1 MAQLEPVLDYILRFI
16 QDTNFVISLY
26 ELVICSLLL
35 RKRSL
40 FPLRAL
46 LYVPYIILTN
56 NVIGIVDYFNK
67 YLIVGEMHF
76 GYMLYFLVSVFIAW
90 FCFKEKFSHMLYF
103 CTAAYVIE
111 NLGYQIGNILYLAF
125 CQGSP
130 NLGDYHD
137 PRPFLYSVYRE
148 LLEIPILI
156 TVALV
161 FVRNYKK
168 HYDFRIKN
176 SHIIAIESL
185 TLVVIVFLNYYATM
199 DGDMNFMARIY
210 AAIVDVM
217 ILLFQFVFFNETR
230 LRYENDVTSSLLKI
244 QSRQSR
250 LSKESVE
257 TINVKCHDLKRQI
270 SALRLV
276 GDEKERERAIRE
288 LEQAVNIYEA
298 RVHTGNDTLD
308 IVLME
313 KLLLC
318 NANKINLVLFADG
331 SLLSFMHSSDLYVL
345 FSNALD
351 NAMESVEK
359 VEEEN
364 RNILLVVEKRESF
377 VRICVENYCAKTLE
391 FVNGVPLTTKNDRS
405 YHGYG
410 TKSILRISEE
420 YDGTVVMKQ
429 EGNRFILRILL
440 PIKEC
445 DENAE
450 DI

>member
-1 MAQLEPVLDYILRFI
+1 MHSLESVLDYILRFI
-16 QDTNFVISLY
+16 QDTNFVISAY
-26 ELVICSLLL
+26 ELVICSLIL
-35 RKRSL
+35 RKRSF

-46 LYVPYIILTN
+46 AYIPYIILTN

-67 YLIVGEMHF
+67 YLIVGAIHF
-76 GYMLYFLVSVFIAW
+76 GYMLYFFVSIFLAW
-90 FCFKEKFSHMLYF
+90 FCFKEKFSHVLYF

-111 NLGYQIGNILYLAF
+111 NFGSQIGNILYLSF
-125 CQGSP
+125 FGGSS
-130 NLGDYHD
+130 NVTDYHD
-137 PRPFLYSVYRE
+137 PRPFLYSVYRQ
-148 LLEIPILI
+148 LLEIPIFI
-156 TVALV
+156 TFVLV

-176 SHIIAIESL
+176 SHIVVIEAF
-185 TLVVIVFLNYYATM
+185 TLLIIVFLNYYATM
-199 DGDMNFMARIY
+199 DGDMNLIARIY

-230 LRYENDVTSSLLKI
+230 LRYENDVTSSLLQI

-270 SALRLV
+270 SALRMV
-276 GDEKERERAIRE
+276 GDEKERDRAIRE

-298 RVHTGNDTLD
+298 CVHTGNETLD

-318 NANKINLVLFADG
+318 DANKIVLTSFTDG
-331 SLLSFMHSSDLYVL
+331 SLLSFMRPSDLYVL

-359 VEEEN
+359 SP
-364 RNILLVVEKRESF
+364 KR
-377 VRICVENYCAKTLE
+377 KTATFRL
-391 FVNGVPLTTKNDRS
+391 
-405 YHGYG
+405 
-410 TKSILRISEE
+410 
-420 YDGTVVMKQ
+420 
-429 EGNRFILRILL
+429 
-440 PIKEC
+440 
-445 DENAE
+445 
-450 DI
+450 